1 MAFQHG
7 VYTSEVETSI
17 SAAPSVDASLP
28 FVVGTCKAAFGP
40 KVVSSWAEYIETA
53 GFDDDDEDLEPRDDG
68 WHPHSLTSF
77 AYFWFR
83 IAGRG
88 DCVMAGLASDG
99 LGADVTDD
107 DLTENGI
114 ISALAKI
121 NTVYEQTRRQ
131 PSIICVPYFSKT
143 NTIKAAMYSAAAQYG
158 GQFKAIALSDLP
170 ANSIV
175 CDDQSV
181 TPITDPTDVGTAK
194 TSVSPYLVSLWPY
207 GGVDGLRF
215 DLSTVIAAVMNRV
228 DGDNGDLPFVSPSNK
243 NCYLTGL
250 YASSTSSST
259 GDTTETPI
267 FMNRDEVN
275 TKIDGL
281 GVITARNT
289 ADGWVIWGNN
299 TTAFPGSLDVKDYMM
314 PIRRMFN
321 YVQNLWQVFAAPRID
336 NPLNK
341 RQLDGVVNSFNQ
353 VLASLQGFGALNSAS
368 IALDDARNTTAS
380 LLSGTVYFKVFI
392 APPPPLQTIV
402 GVFEYDVVGF
412 EASLA

>member
-53 GFDDDDEDLEPRDDG
+53 GFDDDDAALEARSDG
-68 WHPHSLTSF
+68 WHTHSLTNF

-88 DCVMAGLASDG
+88 DCIMTGVVGGL
-99 LGADVTDD
+99 TDD
-107 DLTENGI
+107 DVVDENVTQTAI
-114 ISALAKI
+114 LSALDKI
-121 NTVYEQTRRQ
+121 DTVYEVTRRQ
-131 PSIICVPYFSKT
+131 PSLICVPYFNKT
-143 NTIKAAMYSAAAQYG
+143 DAVKAAMHGKALKYG
-158 GQFKAIALSDLP
+158 GQFKAIALADIP
-170 ANSIV
+170 ANAIA
-175 CDDQSV
+175 CDDQTVSPVTSADSV
-181 TPITDPTDVGTAK
+181 ATAK
-194 TSVSPYLVSLWPY
+194 TAVSPYLVSCWPY
-207 GGVDGLRF
+207 AGVDDMRF

-243 NCYLTGL
+243 NCYANGL
-250 YASSTSSST
+250 YVANAS
-259 GDTTETPI
+259 GTETPI
-267 FMNRDEVN
+267 FMNRDAVN
-275 TKIDGL
+275 TKIDGN
-281 GVITARNT
+281 GVVTARNT

-299 TTAFPGSLDVKDYMM
+299 TTAFPGSRDVKDYMM

-321 YVQNLWQVFAAPRID
+321 YVQNLWQVFAASRID

-368 IALDDARNTTAS
+368 IALDDARNTTAT